1 MKYKITLKDRATG
14 YQRDCAHG
22 YDYQDDPERF
32 YTADTKVKYQWLEG
46 NCECDCNRALLLW
59 NFKGEEV
66 PCNQY
71 QDDATRR
78 IDLLKIVDAPGRQ
91 IWPSP

>member
-1 MKYKITLKDRATG
+1 MKYKITLKDRVTG

-46 NCECDCNRALLLW
+46 NCECD
-59 NFKGEEV
+59 
-66 PCNQY
+66 
-71 QDDATRR
+71 
-78 IDLLKIVDAPGRQ
+78 
-91 IWPSP
+91 